1 MRAKSAKSSR
11 LLKGSW
17 PAGRIAWVSCMTLMA
32 MALSLGCVNDP
43 FEPTETP
50 RAPTVAAVPVAPSDS
65 TTDAKQHVMVVY
77 NRCAVPD
84 PAIDAS
90 YASRGITSRPLVT
103 EIHAGLTSIDEDAG
117 NEVVPE
123 LAESWTVR
131 DRGRTYEFTL
141 RKGLRFSDGSEL
153 TAEDVK
159 WSWQRS
165 LSLSQTWTNAAPV
178 FESVRGASRV
188 INGETNELAGLEVVD
203 DYTLIVRLEEPM
215 PLLPMMISGPA
226 AFVLKRENVESWPVK
241 WTNNNLI
248 NGASPPIDYDYH
260 EFGISDFTER
270 NMVVGAGP
278 FKLSQYSADD
288 VFADCVITRND
299 HYWGPPSRL
308 AAVVFDQDPGISTG
322 SAFQPHAWFRSAAVD
337 VLPVGDEAQA
347 EEFQQSNSAKFATF
361 KPSPSAFFLALN
373 PGFPP
378 LDDAHFRR
386 SLASAADRDVVF
398 QGGARWDY
406 AIVPSRLTGTRSL
419 PTGVARDIELSKLE
433 LGKSKYAERTSEFDI
448 ILYSDG
454 ADRFEPEL
462 ESLFA
467 LWSESLD
474 IRVELRFIE
483 TFEEY
488 QSMRDGA
495 SVPIRLFSVEPIYPD
510 DYAVLRLFD
519 GAFGSGGGPS
529 SNDENL
535 LNLLTKSKS
544 EPDPR
549 VRRDLYAELEEYILS
564 EALAIPLF
572 VDWRDTQVVLQP
584 WVHGYKPKR
593 FAGSTFHG
601 VWFDDTAPERS
612 LP

>member
-1 MRAKSAKSSR
+1 
-11 LLKGSW
+11 
-17 PAGRIAWVSCMTLMA
+17 MTLMA

-43 FEPTETP
+43 SKPTETP
-50 RAPTVAAVPVAPSDS
+50 RAPTVAAVPAATSDS
-65 TTDAKQHVMVVY
+65 TTDATQHVMVVY

-153 TAEDVK
+153 TAEDIK
-159 WSWQRS
+159 WSWERS

-188 INGETNELAGLEVVD
+188 INGETNELEGLEVVD
-203 DYTLIVRLEEPM
+203 DDTLIVRLAEPM
-215 PLLPMMISGPA
+215 PLFPMMVSGPA

-241 WTNNNLI
+241 WTNNKLI

-260 EFGISDFTER
+260 EFGISDFTEH

-278 FKLSQYSADD
+278 FKLSEYSADD
-288 VFADCVITRND
+288 VFANCVITRND
-299 HYWGPPSRL
+299 HYWGPPSQL
-308 AAVVFDQDPGISTG
+308 AAVVFDQNPGTSTG
-322 SAFQPHAWFRSAAVD
+322 SAFQPHAWFQSAAVD

-347 EEFQQSNSAKFATF
+347 EEFQQSNGAKFATF
-361 KPSPSAFFLALN
+361 KQSPSAFFLALN
-373 PGFPP
+373 PGLPP
-378 LDDAHFRR
+378 MDDAHFRR
-386 SLASAADRDVVF
+386 SLASTADRDVIF
-398 QGGARWDY
+398 QGGVRWDY
-406 AIVPSRLTGTRSL
+406 AIVPPRLTGTRSP
-419 PTGVARDIELSKLE
+419 PTGVALDIEQSRIE
-433 LGKSKYAERTSEFDI
+433 LGKSKYADRTSEIDI

-462 ESLFA
+462 ESLFT

-474 IRVELRFIE
+474 IRAELRFIE

-495 SVPIRLFSVEPIYPD
+495 RVPIRLFSVEPIYPD
-510 DYAVLRLFD
+510 DYAVLRLFN

-535 LNLLTKSKS
+535 LSLLTQSKS

-549 VRRDLYAELEEYILS
+549 VRRDLYTELEEYILS
-564 EALAIPLF
+564 EALAIPLY

-584 WVHGYKPKR
+584 WVHGYNPKR
-593 FAGSTFHG
+593 FAGSTFHD

>member
-1 MRAKSAKSSR
+1 MRAKSAKSLR
-11 LLKGSW
+11 LLKRSW
-17 PAGRIAWVSCMTLMA
+17 PAGRIAWVSCMTTMA
-32 MALSLGCVNDP
+32 IALSLGCVNDSL
-43 FEPTETP
+43 EPTETP
-50 RAPTVAAVPVAPSDS
+50 RAPTVAAVPAATSDS

-103 EIHAGLTSIDEDAG
+103 EIHAGLTSIDEDAA

-159 WSWQRS
+159 WSWERS

-203 DYTLIVRLEEPM
+203 DATLIVRLDEPM
-215 PLLPMMISGPA
+215 PLFPMMISGPA

-260 EFGISDFTER
+260 EFGISDFTEL

-278 FKLSQYSADD
+278 FKLSEYSADD
-288 VFADCVITRND
+288 AFADCVITRND

-308 AAVVFDQDPGISTG
+308 AAVVFDQDPGTSTG
-322 SAFQPHAWFRSAAVD
+322 TAFQPVTWFRNTDVD
-337 VLPVGDEAQA
+337 VLPVVDQVQA
-347 EEFQQSNSAKFATF
+347 EELQKSNQAKAVTIM
-361 KPSPSAFFLALN
+361 PPPYAFFLAFN
-373 PGFPP
+373 PAVSPM
-378 LDDAHFRR
+378 DDVHFRR
-386 SLASAADRDVVF
+386 SLVLAADLTGEF
-398 QGGARWDY
+398 QGGAEREY
-406 AIVPSRLTGTRSL
+406 AIVPPRLTGTIPREEGKT
-419 PTGVARDIELSKLE
+419 PGNERPRTE
-433 LGKSKYAERTSEFDI
+433 LGKSKYADRTSDI
-448 ILYSDG
+448 EIVMYTDG
-454 ADRFEPEL
+454 GHSFESRL
-462 ESLFA
+462 DSLFDR
-467 LWSESLD
+467 WSETLGVRAD
-474 IRVELRFIE
+474 LRRVE
-483 TFEEY
+483 TFDEY

-495 SVPIRLFSVEPIYPD
+495 RVPIRAFAIKPIYPD
-510 DYAVLRLFD
+510 AYAVLRLFD

-584 WVHGYKPKR
+584 WVHGYNPKR
-593 FAGSTFHG
+593 FAGSTFHD